1 MTPELSLDVAISASG
16 ATADLIEDMARIGP
30 FGAGNPEPVCAA
42 LDVTVAYADVVGEKH
57 VRMKLVGPDG
67 TRLDAIAFR
76 SVDTALGEGLLKARG
91 SRVHVAGALRMDH
104 WNGRARVQLLV
115 EDATA
120 GRGLKRACQARFP
133 VFIAPVL
140 RAPFV
145 YRLGLKI
152 FNLARGV
159 RLP

>member
-1 MTPELSLDVAISASG
+1 MTL
-16 ATADLIEDMARIGP
+16 
-30 FGAGNPEPVCAA
+30 
-42 LDVTVAYADVVGEKH
+42 AYADVVGEKH

-76 SVDTALGEGLLKARG
+76 SVGTALGEGLLKARG

-120 GRGLKRACQARFP
+120 GGGVRALKHPSWPGRADSVIRATQFLFERPRIGSPGRATRAPGDDDQRKTGFTAKSIAP
-133 VFIAPVL
+133 NRRLQSALSAFIAP
-140 RAPFV
+140 AFV
-145 YRLGLKI
+145 RPSSIG
-152 FNLARGV
+152 
-159 RLP
+159 